1 MLKNWIKDRV
11 NEGRLKSPWLI
22 HYDCGSCN
30 GCDIEVLACLTP
42 VYDIERFG
50 IINVG
55 NPKHADVLLV
65 TGTVNQRNKHVL
77 KNIYDQMPSPTAV
90 LALGACGLSGGVF
103 RECYNVVGG
112 VDKVIP
118 VDVYVPGCPPK
129 PEAIIDGVVKALAV
143 VKEKLGLA
151 EEPVVAV
158 ANME

>member
-1 MLKNWIKDRV
+1 MLKNWINNRI

-77 KNIYDQMPSPTAV
+77 KNIYDQMPSPKAV
-90 LALGACGLSGGVF
+90 LALGACGLSGGIF

-112 VDKVIP
+112 IDKVIP

-129 PEAIIDGVVKALAV
+129 PEAIIAGVVEALGVVK
-143 VKEKLGLA
+143 KKLGLT

-158 ANME
+158 ASME